1 MCQAGDI
8 EATIAVCG
16 LHADGRTPNRVFYN
30 AADPTQRNANVN
42 FFADYN
48 NLALIALAVVSG
60 GLLAWPTI
68 ARGTG
73 GKAVNTVAATQ
84 LINKRG
90 AVVVDIREAAEYAKG
105 HLPQAKSAPLADLAA
120 RAAALQRTRPSP
132 SSWYRRPARA
142 WARLRQRSRKP
153 GTVRPM
159 RSRAASP
166 PGSRPVFR
174 SSSKPRLTGRPVRH
188 ITPDPARAAG
198 GV

>member
-1 MCQAGDI
+1 MA
-8 EATIAVCG
+8 AV
-16 LHADGRTPNRVFYN
+16 AWAAVARTPNRVFYN

-90 AVVVDIREAAEYAKG
+90 AVVVDIRDAAEYAKG
-105 HLPQAKSAPLADLAA
+105 HLPQAKSAPLADLA
-120 RAAALQRTRPSP
+120 
-132 SSWYRRPARA
+132 
-142 WARLRQRSRKP
+142 
-153 GTVRPM
+153 
-159 RSRAASP
+159 SRAAGLAKDKAVPIILVSQT
-166 PGSRPVFR
+166 GQGLGKAQAALKEAGYSETYALEGGLAAWQQAGLPVV
-174 SSSKPRLTGRPVRH
+174 K
-188 ITPDPARAAG
+188 
-198 GV
+198 